1 MIYFS
6 IDLETTGVDW
16 NQDTILE
23 FGAIMEDTEKQ
34 LPFESIPKFNVLLR
48 HPKYIGSPYALA
60 MHTDI
65 FTELAKPPGQS
76 KEKIINF
83 NQLGNSF
90 KVWLTSKGIKSD
102 EKIIVAGKNF
112 GTFDLRFLENLEGF
126 GEYIKFH
133 QRIIDPAVLYFD
145 NSADKELPNLSICKE
160 RAGIQNT
167 EIAHRTIKDA
177 WDIIQVLR
185 GKMYPKT
192 NEDAKYF
199 DYNSF
204 IDKK

>member
-34 LPFESIPKFNVLLR
+34 LPFESLPKFNVLLR

-65 FTELAKPPGQS
+65 FTELAKPEGKS
-76 KEKIINF
+76 SEKIISF
-83 NQLGNSF
+83 NDLGREF
-90 KVWLTSKGIKSD
+90 KLWTIKQGIDTSSKL
-102 EKIIVAGKNF
+102 IVAGKNF

-126 GEYIKFH
+126 SSYIKFH
-133 QRIIDPAVLYFD
+133 QRIIDPAVFYFN
-145 NSADKELPNLSICKE
+145 NSTDKELPNLSVCKE

-185 GKMYPKT
+185 GKMYPKS
-192 NEDAKYF
+192 K
-199 DYNSF
+199 
-204 IDKK
+204 